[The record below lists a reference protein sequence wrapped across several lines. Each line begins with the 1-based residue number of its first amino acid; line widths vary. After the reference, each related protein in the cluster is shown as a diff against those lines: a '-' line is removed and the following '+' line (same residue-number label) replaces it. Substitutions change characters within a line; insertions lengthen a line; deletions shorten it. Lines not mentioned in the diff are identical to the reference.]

1 MSGRTPV
8 IEFRRFRNS
17 DPPHVRR
24 LWQTCGLGRGAAQD
38 FDSDAIE
45 TVVFA
50 QPYFDPAGLILACA
64 GDDVVG
70 YVHAG
75 FAATDQGSRIGTHD
89 GVIAAVMVRPE
100 YRRRGIGRELVQR
113 GESYLRERGA
123 TSIRAG
129 QAEPFDPFYV
139 GMYGGSQPAG
149 FLESD
154 PDAAPFFSALGYQP
168 EVRRLIYQRSL
179 EVKGEPVGLRL
190 MTVRKATKLAVP
202 PASKPSWWWQTRTGR
217 LDTVT
222 LALVPKAGGGAP
234 VAQVTV
240 VALDYYLPCWQQRSI
255 GLVDLHVPEE
265 HRRKGYAQA
274 LLVEVCRRVKAELI
288 TLVEAHVDETNVA
301 GVRTLTS
308 AGFMQVDAGV
318 VYRAPA

>member
-1 MSGRTPV
+1 M
-8 IEFRRFRNS
+8 IEYRRFRNS

-24 LWQTCGLGRGAAQD
+24 LWQTCDLGRGAAQD
-38 FDSDAIE
+38 FDSDALE
-45 TVVFA
+45 TVVFS
-50 QPYFDPAGLILACA
+50 QPYFDRNGLILACD
-64 GDDVVG
+64 GGKVVG

-75 FAATDQGSRIGTHD
+75 FAAVDDGNRIGSD
-89 GVIAAVMVRPE
+89 AGVIAAVMVSPA
-100 YRRRGIGRELVQR
+100 YRRRGIGRELVR
-113 GESYLRERGA
+113 RAETYLRERGA

-129 QAEPFDPFYV
+129 QADPCDPFYV
-139 GMYGGSQPAG
+139 GLYGGSQPAG

-154 PDAAPFFSALGYQP
+154 PDAAPFFAALDYQP
-168 EVRRLIYQRSL
+168 EARRLIYQRSL
-179 EVKGEPVGLRL
+179 EAKGEPVSLRL
-190 MTVRKATKLAVP
+190 MTVRKSTKLSVP
-202 PASKPSWWWQTRTGR
+202 PATQKNWWWQTRTGR
-217 LDTVT
+217 LDTVA

-255 GLVDLHVPEE
+255 GLVDLYVPEE

-301 GVRTLTS
+301 GMQTLTS

-318 VYRAPA
+318 VYRAPT